1 MGGLK
6 PLGWCFVLNRLFLTL
21 PVFYGLLLPN
31 KFDVRRDFDDPLWIP
46 VKREKDREWNFSDL
60 QRFGLTYWYQAK
72 PDIRLEDAEHN
83 VWDVK
88 NQSCKGEIHGNR
100 YSKVV
105 QQSKRLW
112 LYST

>member
-1 MGGLK
+1 MGSLK
-6 PLGWCFVLNRLFLTL
+6 ALGACFRPDGLFLTL
-21 PVFYGLLLPN
+21 SGFYGLLLLN
-31 KFDVRRDFDDPLWIP
+31 KFDGRRDFDDPLWIP
-46 VKREKDREWNFSDL
+46 FKREKDREWNFSDL

-105 QQSKRLW
+105 QQSKRLR